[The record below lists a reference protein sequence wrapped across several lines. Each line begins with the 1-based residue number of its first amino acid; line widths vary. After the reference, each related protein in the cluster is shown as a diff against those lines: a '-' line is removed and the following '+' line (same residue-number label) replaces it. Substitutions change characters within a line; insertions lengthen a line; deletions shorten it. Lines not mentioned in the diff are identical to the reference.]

1 MILHR
6 RYILLIIGLCTTLAM
21 LAQPRLRRPE
31 IYVGAH
37 AGVMASTMTFKP
49 AVADIDIMQSPLS
62 VNGGLVFRYA
72 GHKVCAIQAEINYM
86 QRGWKETVPISEA
99 STADYVRQL
108 DYIQVPLLMHLYFGK
123 ERFRGFFNLGP
134 QIGYCFRDIA
144 IYPSQYEMVISSAPH
159 HQPIDKPFD
168 WGLAGGLGCYYRTK
182 KIGLFQL
189 EARFNYS
196 MGTIYNNR
204 KVDYFSQSNAMNLS
218 INFAYMWEIKID

>member
-1 MILHR
+1 MKMSR
-6 RYILLIIGLCTTLAM
+6 FILLCAFILTVISSV
-21 LAQPRLRRPE
+21 AQPRLPRPE
-31 IYVGAH
+31 MYI
-37 AGVMASTMTFKP
+37 GVHGGVLASSMIFDPSVKGL
-49 AVADIDIMQSPLS
+49 DIKQSPLTP
-62 VNGGLVFRYA
+62 NGGLVFRYA
-72 GHKVCAIQAEINYM
+72 GHKVCGLQVELNYM
-86 QRGWKETVPISEA
+86 QRGWRELLQAEDGTTVV
-99 STADYVRQL
+99 DYRRML
-108 DYIQVPLLMHLYFGK
+108 DYIELPLLMHIYLGR
-123 ERFRGFFNLGP
+123 EHFRGFINLGP